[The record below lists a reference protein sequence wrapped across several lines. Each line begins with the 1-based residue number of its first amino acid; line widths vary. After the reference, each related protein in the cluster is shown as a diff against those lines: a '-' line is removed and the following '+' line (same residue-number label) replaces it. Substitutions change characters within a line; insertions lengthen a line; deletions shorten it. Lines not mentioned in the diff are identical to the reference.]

1 MNWIQTETVS
11 LGPLPIAGVLKTDYE
26 QSQSGGKYFVPVAQM
41 NLGQRSFS

>member
-1 MNWIQTETVS
+1 MNRIQRESVIHE
-11 LGPLPIAGVLKTDYE
+11 PLPIARVLKTDYE